1 MPDTTG
7 DKVGVS
13 TEDLN
18 EVRTSLES
26 SMDTKMSK
34 MEAKLD
40 KLTALI
46 DSIIT
51 RVISP
56 KEVEEVED
64 PSSAKA
70 KKATVG
76 EEDDPEKLKANS
88 SSPKPKNGDGEY
100 SSVPPFKFADPH
112 VNHPHINNVGDPPKV
127 NAIDFEQWQF
137 EF

>member
-26 SMDTKMSK
+26 SMDTKMSS
-34 MEAKLD
+34 MEAKID
-40 KLTALI
+40 KLAALI
-46 DSIIT
+46 DSVIT
-51 RVISP
+51 RGILT

-64 PSSAKA
+64 PSLVEANKA
-70 KKATVG
+70 AVVG
-76 EEDDPEKLKANS
+76 EDDLEKLKANS
-88 SSPKPKNGDGEY
+88 SSTKPKIGNGEY
-100 SSVPPFKFADPH
+100 SSVPPFTFADPH
-112 VNHPHINNVGDPPKV
+112 INHPHINNVGDPSKF
-127 NAIDFEQWQF
+127 NAVDFERWKF